1 MAKTAAPTLSLST
14 QVAYGA
20 GQIAGQVFR
29 DVPSLLLLF
38 FMTSVLGVSPALAG
52 SAIFLPKLIGGVVFD
67 VSVGVVSDRLAAR
80 FARRHWLLIG
90 AIAAPAA
97 MIALFHV
104 PVGSETAIATYV
116 AIAFAL
122 YMAAFASFSVP
133 YLALAG
139 DLQLTAHQRTVL
151 MAWRLAFTALGV
163 LVSGAIAPAYA
174 ASSGGGQAGYEAM
187 ALMLAGLSFVSL
199 LIGWWGAGRAEKT
212 IGVRPAPQEALTL
225 SAAATALAD
234 PRFSVLALV
243 NLLQLVAAG
252 MAYAGL
258 MYFITYNLGMADA
271 LSRVGPV
278 VLISCAGILF
288 AQPVWVRVADRIGKK
303 RAYVIAALIHATAH
317 LGWAAAS
324 WGGLPVLYGFALL
337 LGIGNS
343 GWAMLGFA
351 MVGDLASG
359 EGASGDGASGDG
371 ASGGGAS
378 EDEAS
383 NGGGGKAGLYS
394 AVYIALDKIAFAL
407 GGALI
412 IGLILSAFGFDA
424 AAAARGGPQ
433 PQSALTGILIAFAL
447 APAACNILAAAIF
460 ARWGRV

>member
-1 MAKTAAPTLSLST
+1 MADDHAAALSLPT
-14 QVAYGA
+14 QIAYGA

-38 FMTSVLGVSPALAG
+38 YMTSVLGVAPALAG

-67 VSVGVVSDRLAAR
+67 VSVGVASDRLVDR

-90 AIAAPAA
+90 ALAAPAA

-104 PVGSETAIATYV
+104 PAGHETAVAGYV

-133 YLALAG
+133 YLAVAG

-163 LVSGAIAPAYA
+163 LVAGAVAPAYA
-174 ASSGGGQAGYEAM
+174 ASAGGGKPGYEAM
-187 ALMLAGLSFVSL
+187 ALMLAGLSTISL
-199 LIGWWGAGRAEKT
+199 LIGWWGAGRAEREV
-212 IGVRPAPQEALTL
+212 GVNAAPQEQLTL
-225 SAAATALAD
+225 GAALSALAD
-234 PRFSVLALV
+234 RRFSVLALV
-243 NLLQLVAAG
+243 NLMQLVAAG

-258 MYFITYNLGMADA
+258 LYFITYNLGIADA
-271 LSRVGPV
+271 LTRVGPV
-278 VLISCAGILF
+278 VLIASVGIII
-288 AQPVWVRVADRIGKK
+288 AQPMWVKLSARIGKH
-303 RAYVIAALIHATAH
+303 RAYVYASLIHCAAH
-317 LGWAAAS
+317 LGWAAAT
-324 WGGLPVLYGFALL
+324 WGGLPVLYGSALV

-343 GWAMLGFA
+343 GWAMLGFS
-351 MVGDLASG
+351 MIGDIAG
-359 EGASGDGASGDG
+359 E
-371 ASGGGAS
+371 
-378 EDEAS
+378 
-383 NGGGGKAGLYS
+383 GKAGLYS

-424 AAAARGGPQ
+424 ASAAQGGPQ
-433 PQSALTGILIAFAL
+433 PASALTGILIAFAL
-447 APAACNILAAAIF
+447 APAACNIVAAAVF
-460 ARWGRV
+460 AKWGKV